1 MINFEVNG
9 NIGTITMSRAP
20 VNALDPALVL
30 AIGDALD
37 QAEEAELSVLVIQS
51 DQKCFCAGADLS
63 MIAGYFDE
71 QDTVGIM
78 SAYTGSLHTLF
89 DRIEALAMVTVAVI
103 DGPALG
109 GGLELALSC
118 DLRIVSTRS
127 KIGLPEAGVGL
138 IPGAGGTQ
146 RLTRLAGP
154 GVAARIILSSDI
166 VNGTEAERLGI
177 AQWVAQTED
186 LKELA
191 DKVTGRIGG
200 LSGQSLR
207 ASKRCMAAW
216 SDPAQDGFAL
226 EKEVTR
232 ELMPTQETRDRV
244 FSFFKRK

>member
-9 NIGTITMSRAP
+9 NVGTITMSRAP
-20 VNALDPALVL
+20 VNALDPSLVAALGEAV
-30 AIGDALD
+30 D
-37 QAEEAELSVLVIQS
+37 QAEAAGLSALLIKS
-51 DQKCFCAGADLS
+51 DQKIFCAGADLA
-63 MIAGYFDE
+63 MIAGYFDKPDAVE
-71 QDTVGIM
+71 IM
-78 SAYTGSLHTLF
+78 AAYTGSLHALF

-103 DGPALG
+103 DGAALG

-118 DLRIVSTRS
+118 DMRIVSTRA

-154 GVAARIILSSDI
+154 GVAARIILTSDV
-166 VNGTEAERLGI
+166 VNGTEAERLGV
-177 AQWVAQTED
+177 AQWVAEPDD
-186 LKELA
+186 LAGLV
-191 DKVTGRIGG
+191 DKVSGRIGG

-216 SDPAQDGFAL
+216 HDPARDGFAL

-244 FSFFKRK
+244 FGFFKRK